1 MKSSSKVMV
10 SIILAY
16 QCPNPEL
23 RVFSL
28 GDMIR
33 TKSQLLKQESTK
45 AMASSRF
52 DWKTS
57 ASQRLER
64 NLSLSAPIEAQCTNE
79 SYIAVN
85 QKASQTDWRP
95 MALVE
100 PSQRI
105 ILSAQLTPRNSQ
117 HPTLESNV
125 SMKNHKDG

>member
-1 MKSSSKVMV
+1 
-10 SIILAY
+10 
-16 QCPNPEL
+16 
-23 RVFSL
+23 
-28 GDMIR
+28 MIR

-57 ASQRLER
+57 ASQWLER
-64 NLSLSAPIEAQCTNE
+64 NLSLSAPIEAQCTEVQCTNE